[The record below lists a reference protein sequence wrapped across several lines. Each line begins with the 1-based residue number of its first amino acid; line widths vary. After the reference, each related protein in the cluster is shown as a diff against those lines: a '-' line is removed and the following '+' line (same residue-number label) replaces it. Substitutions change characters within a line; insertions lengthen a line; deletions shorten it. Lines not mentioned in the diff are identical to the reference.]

1 MTDCVGKGGEGR
13 EGGRWVGGWGQKC
26 SLSLVPQETGI
37 FSEGI
42 CYLDHVHNFL

>member
-1 MTDCVGKGGEGR
+1 MTDCVGKGGGER
-13 EGGRWVGGWGQKC
+13 EGGRWVGGLGQKC

-37 FSEGI
+37 FSECT